1 MAEEAKN
8 FWNEKMKH
16 LFYLYDADGDG
27 SITPI
32 DFEILADKLSTLVG
46 QDDTKRCEEY
56 ASARKTLCQ
65 EIMRADANQDGKVTL
80 EEWLDYHANLANELR
95 KPDTNPEILEQ
106 LSERINTTF
115 NMLDLNHDGY
125 IAKDEWVKT
134 CQFFGVDEKTAEKSF
149 EQITKDD
156 KLEEDKAK
164 QLFFEYLKSDD
175 PNHISNC
182 CLCFL

>member
-1 MAEEAKN
+1 MPVQEKHSVKKLCEQMLIKMERLPQVRLIQFKN
-8 FWNEKMKH
+8 KKEN
-16 LFYLYDADGDG
+16 LSL
-27 SITPI
+27 PI
-32 DFEILADKLSTLVG
+32 KI
-46 QDDTKRCEEY
+46 
-56 ASARKTLCQ
+56 
-65 EIMRADANQDGKVTL
+65 

-125 IAKDEWVKT
+125 IAKDEWIKT

>member
-1 MAEEAKN
+1 M
-8 FWNEKMKH
+8 
-16 LFYLYDADGDG
+16 
-27 SITPI
+27 
-32 DFEILADKLSTLVG
+32 G
-46 QDDTKRCEEY
+46 QDDTKRREEY
-56 ASARKTLCQ
+56 ATARKTLCQ
-65 EIMRADANQDGKVTL
+65 EIMKADANQDGKVTL
-80 EEWLDYHANLANELR
+80 GKILFSEDNIDQILFFLSEEWLTFHEDLANELS
-95 KPDTNPEILEQ
+95 KSDTSPEILEH

-125 IAKDEWVKT
+125 IGKDEWIKT

-149 EQITKDD
+149 QQIAKGD

-164 QLFFEYLKSDD
+164 RLFFEYLKSDD